1 MKKSNGSI
9 LGKYSET
16 GLKKKKDKSVPAM
29 VSYEQRYKGESL
41 SNTKDV
47 TEPVK
52 PLTLDEKIAL
62 KTHKEEVKTE
72 DPMSKRVTVTIG
84 DNTYLLGSNEEISE
98 SRIRKVAKL
107 ADEIYKETK
116 ENNPYIAT
124 NKTAILSLIECCDRY
139 ISIKEELNVMRTELM
154 YYKQKDYI
162 NEEKTRPE
170 PTPMEKLSLAADGD
184 IND

>member
-1 MKKSNGSI
+1 MKKSNSSI
-9 LGKYSET
+9 LGKYSDNN
-16 GLKKKKDKSVPAM
+16 LRKRKDKTVPAM
-29 VSYEQRYKGESL
+29 VNYEQRYKGDSL
-41 SNTKDV
+41 AKDV

-52 PLTLDEKIAL
+52 PMTLNEKIA
-62 KTHKEEVKTE
+62 KKSGKSEDKP
-72 DPMSKRVTVTIG
+72 DPMSKRVSVSIG
-84 DNTYLLGSNEEISE
+84 DNTYLLGSNDEISE
-98 SRIRKVAKL
+98 ARIRKVAAL

-139 ISIKEELNVMRTELM
+139 LTLKDELSDMRTELM

-162 NEEKTRPE
+162 NEEKSKPE
-170 PTPMEKLSLAADGD
+170 PTPMERLSLGAEGD

>member
-1 MKKSNGSI
+1 MKRSSNSSI

-16 GLKKKKDKSVPAM
+16 NLKKKKEKDVPAM
-29 VSYEQRYKGESL
+29 VNYEQRFKADSMA
-41 SNTKDV
+41 KDV
-47 TEPVK
+47 TQPVK
-52 PLTLDEKIAL
+52 PMTLSEKIAQ
-62 KTHKEEVKTE
+62 KNSTEEKEP
-72 DPMSKRVTVTIG
+72 DPMSKRVSVNIG
-84 DNTYLLGSNEEISE
+84 DNTYLLGSNEEITE
-98 SRIRKVAKL
+98 ARIRKVAAL

-139 ISIKEELNVMRTELM
+139 LTVKDELSEMRTELM
-154 YYKQKDYI
+154 YYKQKDYF

-170 PTPMEKLSLAADGD
+170 PTPMEKLSLGGDGD

>member
-1 MKKSNGSI
+1 MKRANSSI

-16 GLKKKKDKSVPAM
+16 NLKKKKEKTVPPM
-29 VSYEQRYKGESL
+29 VSYEQRFKADSMA
-41 SNTKDV
+41 KDV
-47 TEPVK
+47 TEPIK
-52 PLTLDEKIAL
+52 PLTLNEKIAR
-62 KTHKEEVKTE
+62 KTNTEEKEP
-72 DPMSKRVTVTIG
+72 DPLSKRVSVTIG

-98 SRIRKVAKL
+98 ARIRKVAAL

-139 ISIKEELNVMRTELM
+139 LKVKDELSEMRTELM
-154 YYKQKDYI
+154 YYKQKDYY
-162 NEEKTRPE
+162 NEEKSRPE
-170 PTPMEKLSLAADGD
+170 PTPMEKLSLGAEGD

>member
-1 MKKSNGSI
+1 MKRTNNSI
-9 LGKYSET
+9 LGKYSDNN
-16 GLKKKKDKSVPAM
+16 LKKKKEKTMSPM
-29 VSYEQRYKGESL
+29 VTYEQRYKGDL
-41 SNTKDV
+41 LTKEV

-52 PLTLDEKIAL
+52 PLTISERLAR
-62 KTHKEEVKTE
+62 KEEKE
-72 DPMSKRVTVTIG
+72 EIPDPLSKRVSVTIG
-84 DNTYLLGSNEEISE
+84 DNTYLLGCNEDISE
-98 SRIRKVAKL
+98 SRIRKIASL

-139 ISIKEELNVMRTELM
+139 LSLKEEVSNLRTEVM
-154 YYKQKDYI
+154 FYKQKDMI

-170 PTPMEKLSLAADGD
+170 PTPIEKLSLNVDGD

>member
-1 MKKSNGSI
+1 M
-9 LGKYSET
+9 
-16 GLKKKKDKSVPAM
+16 A
-29 VSYEQRYKGESL
+29 
-41 SNTKDV
+41 KDV

-52 PLTLDEKIAL
+52 PMTLSERIAQ
-62 KTHKEEVKTE
+62 KTNSDNKEP
-72 DPMSKRVTVTIG
+72 DPMSKRVSVNIG

-98 SRIRKVAKL
+98 ARIRKVAAL

-139 ISIKEELNVMRTELM
+139 LTLKDEISEMRTELM
-154 YYKQKDYI
+154 YFKQKDFY
-162 NEEKTRPE
+162 NEEKSKPE
-170 PTPMEKLSLAADGD
+170 PTPMEKLSFGAAEGD

>member
-1 MKKSNGSI
+1 MKKSSSSI
-9 LGKYSET
+9 LGKYSDNN
-16 GLKKKKDKSVPAM
+16 LKKRKDKTVPAM
-29 VSYEQRYKGESL
+29 VKYEQRFKGDSL
-41 SNTKDV
+41 AKDV

-52 PLTLDEKIAL
+52 PLSLDEKIAK
-62 KTHKEEVKTE
+62 KTGKDEPKD
-72 DPMSKRVTVTIG
+72 DPMSKRVSVNIG
-84 DNTYLLGSNEEISE
+84 DNTYLLGSNEDLSE
-98 SRIRKVAKL
+98 ARIRKVAAL

-139 ISIKEELNVMRTELM
+139 LTIKDELSEMRTELM
-154 YYKQKDYI
+154 YYKQKDYY

-170 PTPMEKLSLAADGD
+170 PTPMERLSLGAEGD